1 MVVKKK
7 KRERNKSAN
16 LFVNH
21 KGSLEY
27 TIQLQKSSDA
37 RLKMRMGDAESILI
51 NFLAFGYVF
60 TIDQDF
66 RELIPPIF
74 EVLGCFNPVAVLS
87 NGAQAKM
94 DLVIQRH

>member
-74 EVLGCFNPVAVLS
+74 EVLGCFNPIAVLS